1 MFIEYV
7 LGWEL
12 LDNQKKNSVPNYYE
26 YYYRHNYPVEFD
38 NYIIITL
45 KELQKRQG
53 ELVELQH
60 MSSAT
65 F

>member
-12 LDNQKKNSVPNYYE
+12 LDIQKKNGVPNYYE
-26 YYYRHNYPVEFD
+26 YYYRYNYPVEFD
-38 NYIIITL
+38 NYIIRNL

-60 MSSAT
+60 MTSVT

>member
-12 LDNQKKNSVPNYYE
+12 LDIQKKNGVPNYYE
-26 YYYRHNYPVEFD
+26 YYYRYNYPVEFD
-38 NYIIITL
+38 NYIIRTL

-60 MSSAT
+60 MTSVT